1 MVEHRL
7 DICLGIVFGSWGRSI
22 IFQLSCIFS
31 ENFMTSQFWRR
42 FHNVVRN
49 KYIFA
54 FAWNIMEIYLSSIW
68 VITPVSIIIPLFSFC
83 LDDISIGDSG
93 ELKSLTNSFEGG
105 FGLSFSNLSFM
116 SGCSTFGAQ
125 ILRMYTLSL
134 WIFPL
139 RNMKWPYTSI
149 LINFVWKS
157 ILFNI
162 RPIKPV
168 CFLCPFPCKIS
179 SQTFTWKKIF
189 QCWDMVFVC
198 CKMMGSVFISIL

>member
-1 MVEHRL
+1 MWLPLCLEHR
-7 DICLGIVFGSWGRSI
+7 CS
-22 IFQLSCIFS
+22 
-31 ENFMTSQFWRR
+31 
-42 FHNVVRN
+42 
-49 KYIFA
+49 
-54 FAWNIMEIYLSSIW
+54 
-68 VITPVSIIIPLFSFC
+68 
-83 LDDISIGDSG
+83 
-93 ELKSLTNSFEGG
+93 ELKSS
-105 FGLSFSNLSFM
+105 
-116 SGCSTFGAQ
+116 
-125 ILRMYTLSL
+125 SL

-168 CFLCPFPCKIS
+168 WFLCPFPCKIS

-198 CKMMGSVFISIL
+198 CKMMGSVFISILLSLCRFIRWLSSSMLRGINDQVLLIPVTLLLLVVVESACFSSFGVVGVWSFISCVLVV